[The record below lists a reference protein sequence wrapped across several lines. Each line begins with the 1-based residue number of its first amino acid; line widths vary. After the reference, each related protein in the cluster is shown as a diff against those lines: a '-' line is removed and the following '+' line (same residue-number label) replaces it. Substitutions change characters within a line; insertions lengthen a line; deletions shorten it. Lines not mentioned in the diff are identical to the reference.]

1 MAFEGWE
8 EAQTTEDFFS
18 ALDNNTEIGTSAEEI
33 IDKVIEEE
41 ENTPDKNKPKVEA
54 SLFDDEDIENEGG
67 ESFEED
73 EEEDDNKNTPT
84 TASISLLNSL
94 KERGLLEYDLEEGV
108 ELTEELADELIE
120 DRFEET
126 IDERIKDKLSALPE
140 DAQEA
145 IQFVLQGGSFSEYI
159 RRITSDSG
167 VNLSEDI
174 DLESEE
180 NQILVLQEILGQE
193 EDDEEFIEAQIE
205 TLKDNGKLKAFAEKK
220 FAKWLTETKAKK
232 TALLQEQ
239 AAKKLEAKNSIKES
253 KRKVIE
259 VLNKSEDIG
268 GLQPSKED
276 KKEVASYMNDR
287 SVALQN
293 GAEITEMQKELF
305 YELPKN
311 ETAMIQLA
319 ILLRNRNEDGTFNFE
334 SIINKT
340 KTKLTKDIKDN
351 VRRGN
356 SGLPGSAQKKSR
368 TDKSLAAYFSTN

>member
-18 ALDNNTEIGTSAEEI
+18 ALDDNTEIGTSAEEI

-41 ENTPDKNKPKVEA
+41 DIVIDKNKPKAEA
-54 SLFDDEDIENEGG
+54 SLFDDEDIENGGG

-73 EEEDDNKNTPT
+73 DEENDSKTPA
-84 TASISLLNSL
+84 TANISLLNSL
-94 KERGLLEYDLEEGV
+94 KDRGLLEYELEEGV

-145 IQFVLQGGSFSEYI
+145 IQFVLQGGSFSDYI
-159 RRITSDSG
+159 RTITSDSG
-167 VNLSEDI
+167 LSLSEDM
-174 DLESEE
+174 DLESEK

-193 EDDEEFIEAQIE
+193 EDDEEFIESQIE
-205 TLKDNGKLKAFAEKK
+205 ALKDNGKLKVFAEKK
-220 FAKWLTETKAKK
+220 FAKWLAETKAKK

-239 AAKKLEAKNSIKES
+239 AAKKIEVKNTIKES
-253 KRKVIE
+253 KRKVTE
-259 VLNKSEDIG
+259 VLTKSEDIG

-287 SVALQN
+287 AVALQN

-340 KTKLTKDIKDN
+340 KTKLAKDIKDN

-356 SGLPGSAQKKSR
+356 SGLPGSAEKKSR

>member
-18 ALDNNTEIGTSAEEI
+18 ALDDNTEIGTSAEEI

-41 ENTPDKNKPKVEA
+41 GNTPDKNKPTIET
-54 SLFDDEDIENEGG
+54 SLFDDEDIENGGG

-73 EEEDDNKNTPT
+73 EEDNKNTPT
-84 TASISLLNSL
+84 TANISLLNSL
-94 KERGLLEYDLEEGV
+94 KDRGLLEYELEEGV

-145 IQFVLQGGSFSEYI
+145 IQFVLQGGSFSDYI
-159 RRITSDSG
+159 RTITSDSG
-167 VNLSEDI
+167 LNLSEDM

-180 NQILVLQEILGQE
+180 NQILILQEILGQE
-193 EDDEEFIEAQIE
+193 EDDEEFIESQIE
-205 TLKDNGKLKAFAEKK
+205 ALKDNGKLKVFAEKK

-232 TALLQEQ
+232 AALLQAQ
-239 AAKKLEAKNSIKES
+239 TAKKIEAKNTIRES
-253 KRKVIE
+253 KRKVTE
-259 VLNKSEDIG
+259 VLTKSEDIG

-287 SVALQN
+287 AVALQN

-340 KTKLTKDIKDN
+340 KTKLAKDIKDN

>member
-18 ALDNNTEIGTSAEEI
+18 ALDDNTEIGTSAEEI

-41 ENTPDKNKPKVEA
+41 GNTPDKNKPTIEA
-54 SLFDDEDIENEGG
+54 SLFDDEDIENAGG
-67 ESFEED
+67 ESFKED
-73 EEEDDNKNTPT
+73 EEDDNKNNPA
-84 TASISLLNSL
+84 TANISLLNSL

-159 RRITSDSG
+159 RAITSDSG
-167 VNLSEDI
+167 VILSEDM

-180 NQILVLQEILGQE
+180 NQVLVLQEILGQE
-193 EDDEEFIEAQIE
+193 EDDEEFIESQIE
-205 TLKDNGKLKAFAEKK
+205 ALKDNGKLKVFAEKK

-232 TALLQEQ
+232 TALLEAQ
-239 AAKKLEAKNSIKES
+239 AAKKIEAKNTIKES

-259 VLNKSEDIG
+259 VLSKSEDIG

-276 KKEVASYMNDR
+276 KREVASYMNDR
-287 SVALQN
+287 AVALQN

>member
-18 ALDNNTEIGTSAEEI
+18 ALDDNIEIGTSAEEI

-41 ENTPDKNKPKVEA
+41 EIVIDKNKPKAEA
-54 SLFDDEDIENEGG
+54 SLFDDEDIENGGG

-73 EEEDDNKNTPT
+73 EEDDNKNNSA
-84 TASISLLNSL
+84 TANISLLNSL
-94 KERGLLEYDLEEGV
+94 KERGLLEYELEEGV

-145 IQFVLQGGSFSEYI
+145 IQFVLQGGSFNDYI
-159 RRITSDSG
+159 KTITSESG
-167 VNLSEDI
+167 LNLSEDM

-193 EDDEEFIEAQIE
+193 EDDDEFIESQIE
-205 TLKDNGKLKAFAEKK
+205 ALKDNGKLKIFAEKK

-232 TALLQEQ
+232 TALLEAQ
-239 AAKKLEAKNSIKES
+239 AAKKIEAKNVIRES
-253 KRKVIE
+253 KRKVTE
-259 VLNKSEDIG
+259 VLTKSEDIG

-287 SVALQN
+287 AVALQN

-340 KTKLTKDIKDN
+340 KTKLAKDIKDN